1 MIPNQ
6 IEITSDTQTMRDL
19 LKEGI
24 DFYHLTP
31 AEHKEFFLVDTRLK
45 KLLNPDI
52 LVKDHFPFRKGTTPQ
67 VWALR
72 TDMSSFLAR
81 STLKNP
87 KTPLLNSNSSEKVT
101 IVEIDPDIAHAQI
114 IEMNILQLCGDIARV
129 SLMLSLLK
137 QAKDPEAEGYFTK
150 TELLSRVSDSN
161 YL

>member
-72 TDMSSFLAR
+72 TDPCQTSRPGPRGELR
-81 STLKNP
+81 KNH
-87 KTPLLNSNSSEKVT
+87 
-101 IVEIDPDIAHAQI
+101 EIGQP
-114 IEMNILQLCGDIARV
+114 
-129 SLMLSLLK
+129 
-137 QAKDPEAEGYFTK
+137 
-150 TELLSRVSDSN
+150 
-161 YL
+161 

>member
-67 VWALR
+67 VLALR
-72 TDMSSFLAR
+72 TDPGQTRWSGELDR
-81 STLKNP
+81 WNP
-87 KTPLLNSNSSEKVT
+87 G
-101 IVEIDPDIAHAQI
+101 
-114 IEMNILQLCGDIARV
+114 IEFGE
-129 SLMLSLLK
+129 
-137 QAKDPEAEGYFTK
+137 P
-150 TELLSRVSDSN
+150 
-161 YL
+161 